1 MREERGKGCG
11 RGRRR
16 KEMTNAQRRRNE
28 RESEEEEDAG
38 EGGRRKRC
46 QGRGREWTRG
56 RCVRRKEGR
65 KEEDEAESERGAK
78 GKGRTRIK
86 GGRGKAQWPRG
97 EHRASDTSCNVAI
110 DIPRNI
116 CLHYHSYRRQ
126 STVFLLLT
134 IIFKLL
140 ILHRIISII
149 IHILDTLPYKS
160 SLVSPRE
167 NHHEVM
173 TS

>member
-1 MREERGKGCG
+1 MKEKVRRRRMRAREDEGRDARGEGENGREEG
-11 RGRRR
+11 
-16 KEMTNAQRRRNE
+16 A
-28 RESEEEEDAG
+28 SEE
-38 EGGRRKRC
+38 RR
-46 QGRGREWTRG
+46 
-56 RCVRRKEGR
+56 GR

-134 IIFKLL
+134 ILFKLL

-149 IHILDTLPYKS
+149 ILILDTLPYYGPP
-160 SLVSPRE
+160 L
-167 NHHEVM
+167 
-173 TS
+173 